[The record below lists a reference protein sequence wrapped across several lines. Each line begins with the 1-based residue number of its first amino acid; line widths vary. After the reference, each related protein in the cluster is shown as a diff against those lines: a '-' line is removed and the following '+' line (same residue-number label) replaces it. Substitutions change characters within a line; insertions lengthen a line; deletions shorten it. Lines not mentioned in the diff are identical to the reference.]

1 MTVTYCNEV
10 TPLDKLPKI
19 PTLWEEDRKGGG
31 GGEVGGKG
39 GRRGAG
45 GEKEAKK
52 EDEKGGG
59 GSQGGNEGR
68 ATKGKAS
75 REDSIAD
82 LVSIVSKVVCTVLR
96 EL

>member
-1 MTVTYCNEV
+1 MRSLHWTSSPRYPPCGR
-10 TPLDKLPKI
+10 
-19 PTLWEEDRKGGG
+19 EDRKGEGG

-39 GRRGAG
+39 GRRGGG
-45 GEKEAKK
+45 GEKG
-52 EDEKGGG
+52 DEKGGG

-68 ATKGKAS
+68 ATKGKAR
-75 REDSIAD
+75 REESNAD

>member
-10 TPLDKLPKI
+10 TPLDELPKI

-31 GGEVGGKG
+31 GEVGGKG
-39 GRRGAG
+39 GRRAGG
-45 GEKEAKK
+45 GEKG
-52 EDEKGGG
+52 DEKGGG

-68 ATKGKAS
+68 ATKGKAR